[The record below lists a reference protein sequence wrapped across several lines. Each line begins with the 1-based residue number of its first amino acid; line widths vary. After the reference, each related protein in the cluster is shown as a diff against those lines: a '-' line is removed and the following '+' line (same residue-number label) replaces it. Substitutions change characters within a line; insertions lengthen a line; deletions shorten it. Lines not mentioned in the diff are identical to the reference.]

1 MKCLLSLLCFL
12 GVSVLAQ
19 TDERTSLA
27 VEAVTRLQNV
37 DLEKNTKLRETVF
50 KLLDRTRGTPDFL
63 RLVKH
68 FKLKDQQAGLV
79 ELAIAQPADEV
90 GVEAMRIVL
99 AGSNR
104 PLLEEQIEGTNA
116 VALAKALGN
125 SAKSESVALLLPL
138 VTDER
143 RELAL
148 RREAVRG
155 LAKTEAGASALVEI
169 AKQHR
174 LSDELRTT
182 ASFEL
187 SKARWE
193 NVRKEAAQL
202 LPLPAGQNDQP
213 LPPIAELIQRK
224 GNIENG
230 KRVFNSTTAACA
242 SCHKVKGQGTEV
254 GPDLSEIGSKLA
266 REALY
271 ESIIDPSAGISF
283 GYEAHQL
290 ELKSGEEA
298 YGLIVSETADE
309 IAIKNNTGLVTRHK
323 KSDIKSRRQMKL
335 SIMPAGLQQAMTIEE
350 LVDLI
355 EYLSS
360 LKKG

>member
-1 MKCLLSLLCFL
+1 MRILTLLCLLAL
-12 GVSVLAQ
+12 SVLAQ
-19 TDERTSLA
+19 TDDRTSLA

-68 FKLKDQQAGLV
+68 FKLNDQQAGLM
-79 ELAIAQPADEV
+79 ELAIAQPADEA

-99 AGSNR
+99 AGNDR
-104 PLLEEQIEGTNA
+104 ELIEKKLEGTNA
-116 VALAKALGN
+116 IAVAKALGN
-125 SAKSESVALLLPL
+125 SAKSEAVPLLLPL

-148 RREAVRG
+148 HREAVRG
-155 LAKTEAGASALVEI
+155 LAKTEAGAAALLDF
-169 AKQHR
+169 AKQQK
-174 LSDELRTT
+174 LSDELKTT

-202 LPLPAGQNDQP
+202 LPLPAGQNNQP
-213 LPPIAELIQRK
+213 LPPIAELIRRK

-230 KRVFNSTTAACA
+230 KRVFNTATAGCA

-309 IAIKNNTGLVTRHK
+309 IAIKNNTGVVTRHK
-323 KSDIKSRRQMKL
+323 KSNIKSRQQMKL
-335 SIMPAGLQQAMTIEE
+335 SIMPAGLQQAMTVDE

-360 LKKG
+360 LKKD